1 MNRLTDR
8 QRQAWDFIRHFIA
21 EEGYAPKLSEIAR
34 GLNIRSRGTV
44 HRYVQALVDAGLIR
58 VKPLMQRGI
67 ELVEDAINSPRE
79 TDIPLLGTIAAGH
92 PIEAIA
98 NPEPVDPSAWFG
110 PDSYALAV
118 KGDSMIEA
126 GILEGDI
133 VVCRP
138 AEQVDA
144 HQIAVVLVNQQEAT
158 LKYCREHQDGT
169 ITLIPANQTLKP
181 QTYPADAIQIQGV
194 VIGQLRRY

>member
-1 MNRLTDR
+1 MSKLTDR
-8 QRQAWDFIRHFIA
+8 QRQAWGFIRRFIA
-21 EEGYAPKLSEIAR
+21 EKGYAPKLSEIAI
-34 GLNIRSRGTV
+34 GLSIKSRGTV
-44 HRYVQALVDAGLIR
+44 HRYVQALVNAGLIR

-67 ELVEDAINSPRE
+67 ELVEDAIHSPSE

-98 NPEPVDPSAWFG
+98 TPEPINPSTWFG
-110 PDSYALAV
+110 TGSYALKV

-133 VVCRP
+133 VVCQP
-138 AEQVDA
+138 AKQAEP

-158 LKYCREHQDGT
+158 LKYCRPQVNGT
-169 ITLIPANQTLKP
+169 IQLVPANQNLTP